1 MQEVAVVCSSMKRAN
16 CLMNYAIDKAP
27 KVFKK
32 RGRDYLLTAN
42 NVKYVFMSYQNCERK
57 LIGFRGFQLRGDE
70 FEKMFT
76 CGFTEVKG
84 EG

>member
-16 CLMNYAIDKAP
+16 WLMNYAIDKAP

-32 RGRDYLLTAN
+32 RGRDYLLTTN
-42 NVKYVFMSYQNCERK
+42 DVKYVFMSYQNCEMR
-57 LIGFRGFQLRGDE
+57 LRGFRGLQLGDNE

-84 EG
+84 E

>member
-16 CLMNYAIDKAP
+16 WLMNYAIDKVP

-32 RGRDYLLTAN
+32 SGIDYLLTTN
-42 NVKYVFMSYQNCERK
+42 NVKYVFISYQNCEMK
-57 LIGFRGFQLRGDE
+57 LKGFRGLKISGDE

-84 EG
+84 E